1 MNRCT
6 SNLFRGV
13 FLFVLNVNMIKL
25 YLLFTFII
33 TCLSL
38 KGQIYPVPEGEGQT
52 DTNYYMDNVPKGFA
66 EVPYFTF
73 GGGIGIYS
81 PDSLYSFNLRFRI
94 QNRAAFVFENTN
106 PEEVEARVRR
116 ARLRFDGFVYS
127 PKIFYVVQLSFSRED
142 MDWQNT
148 QVPNIIRDAM
158 IFYKPH
164 PKLQLG
170 FGQTKLPGNRQRV
183 NSSGDLQF
191 VDRSIVNAGLNVDR
205 DFGFQAAYTE
215 NIFKN
220 FFTVLRGAITTGEGR
235 NIISTGTGL
244 SYTGRIEILPFGL
257 FEKFGDY
264 FEGDLMREQTPKL
277 SSGFT
282 YNYNQSTLKTG
293 GQIGIPLFEPRDMTT
308 LATDWLLK
316 YRGFSFAAEWL
327 YRDSDNPLTYN
338 DEGSMRYVYNGLGQ
352 NYQAGYI
359 FRSNY
364 EFALRY
370 SRMDASG
377 IVSRFEPDIQHFTLG
392 ATKYI
397 KGHRLKIQ
405 TDFTYELRSLE
416 FAGVNSNSFIARFQ
430 VELGI

>member
-1 MNRCT
+1 MH
-6 SNLFRGV
+6 FA
-13 FLFVLNVNMIKL
+13 VLVRA
-25 YLLFTFII
+25 LLLSVLLLVVKI
-33 TCLSL
+33 TIA
-38 KGQIYPVPEGEGQT
+38 QIYPVPSQSKSS
-52 DTNYYMDNVPKGFA
+52 DSSLYMDDIPKGFA

-73 GGGIGIYS
+73 GSGIGIFS

-94 QNRAAFVFENTN
+94 QNRAGLTFNNQELD
-106 PEEVEARVRR
+106 EVEARVRR
-116 ARLRFDGFVYS
+116 LRLRFDGFVYS
-127 PKIFYVVQLSFSRED
+127 PKIFYVVQLSFSRGD
-142 MDWQNT
+142 MDWENT
-148 QVPNIIRDAM
+148 EFPNIVRDAM

-164 PKLQLG
+164 PKIQLG

-191 VDRSIVNAGLNVDR
+191 VDRSIVNARLNVDR

-244 SYTGRIEILPFGL
+244 AYTGRIEILPFGL

-282 YNYNQSTLKTG
+282 YSYNEGTLKTG

-416 FAGVNSNSFIARFQ
+416 SAGVNSNNFITRFQ